1 MCSRTP
7 PASTVTTWG
16 GTWRWS
22 LAGATRRP
30 ARTTGGRVD
39 GSAVGTLRPRRR
51 APRRRDPPVARP
63 AAPPDQR
70 LATTGPGDGPV
81 GGRYPRAAGTG
92 RHWRPAGHHSVG
104 RAALVP
110 DAVRPGHPDHR
121 LPEPRRQSTPGPRR
135 ADHARP

>member
-7 PASTVTTWG
+7 PASTVTTWC

-104 RAALVP
+104 RNDDLLVANDDLSP
-110 DAVRPGHPDHR
+110 QREDIVRR
-121 LPEPRRQSTPGPRR
+121 LVHHLDQ
-135 ADHARP
+135 